1 MHLRVCVS
9 ANKVILTITK
19 LLAAAP
25 FYQLLFITPHVRL
38 HTVTL
43 VSVRLVLAEGGGQ
56 RFSMC
61 IAPTQRWLISDRLL
75 GMAAL
80 CARPCVTV
88 LTQH

>member
-1 MHLRVCVS
+1 MYVCVS
-9 ANKVILTITK
+9 VNKGILTIK

-25 FYQLLFITPHVRL
+25 LHQLLFIPPHVRL

-56 RFSMC
+56 RFSMY
-61 IAPTQRWLISDRLL
+61 IAPTQRWLISDPSL

-80 CARPCVTV
+80 RACACLTV
-88 LTQH
+88 LTGP